1 MGLQVEGHDLVTE
14 LQQQDIRQLISSFLS
29 ITPLGKVVYIK
40 IFIIGTKEKEND
52 GLPSKSEHTVWI

>member
-14 LQQQDIRQLISSFLS
+14 LQQQHIRQPISSFLS

-40 IFIIGTKEKEND
+40 IFIPGTKEKEND
-52 GLPSKSEHTVWI
+52 GLPSKSEHTV